1 MTDIKNWAADAELN
15 NEASPAGW
23 PEGMPPSDV
32 NNSARELMAA
42 VRRSYVRQ
50 PWFAPGGAVTRV
62 SDTQI
67 TIIDDAK
74 VTNYSAYYSVGGRAR
89 IEGDGSF
96 VYGFI
101 RQVTY
106 EAPTST
112 IEFTLDAEA
121 TLPAVI
127 TDVYV
132 GLSPADIQG
141 VVGPNLLGCIIGFT
155 EEGSKIGAGLM
166 LANGE
171 KFNPNAY
178 PDLADLYF
186 TGNGS
191 DGTPNYRYGRELV
204 GGVYWPKRPDVR
216 GYFPR
221 FVDDRTAPASGETD
235 TRVDPTAPRTVGS
248 TQADAFKSHRHFVV
262 SADSCPS
269 GYINPTAD
277 KAVAGWSSGGRGNHD
292 YTLGYSNRNL
302 EASLGKSSATGDS
315 KETRVKNIAIVG
327 VIVAYGGVT
336 AGGLADVSVVI
347 EDTATAKANSET
359 AITTASEAT
368 TVAVAAEVAANEAI
382 TTSEAT
388 ILRVDGLES
397 LIGDISGALDTI
409 NGEVV

>member
-74 VTNYSAYYSVGGRAR
+74 VTNYSAYYSVGGRVR
-89 IEGDGSF
+89 IEGDGGF

-101 RQVTY
+101 RQATY

-186 TGNGS
+186 TGNDS
-191 DGTPNYRYGRELV
+191 DGTPKYRYGRELV

-221 FVDDRTAPASGETD
+221 FVDDRVAPASGGTD
-235 TRVDPTAPRTVGS
+235 TRVDPMAPRTVGS
-248 TQADAFKSHRHFVV
+248 TQADAFKSHRHFEFAAQTVYNDT
-262 SADSCPS
+262 SWA
-269 GYINPTAD
+269 TAD
-277 KAVAGWSSGGRGNHD
+277 RAAAVEGTSGSRRGEYVINRASSGREA
-292 YTLGYSNRNL
+292 TLGM
-302 EASLGKSSATGDS
+302 SSATGDS

-359 AITTASEAT
+359 AMTTASDAT
-368 TVAVAAEVAANEAI
+368 TVATAASAAANAAV
-382 TTSEAT
+382 S
-388 ILRVDGLES
+388 RVDGLES